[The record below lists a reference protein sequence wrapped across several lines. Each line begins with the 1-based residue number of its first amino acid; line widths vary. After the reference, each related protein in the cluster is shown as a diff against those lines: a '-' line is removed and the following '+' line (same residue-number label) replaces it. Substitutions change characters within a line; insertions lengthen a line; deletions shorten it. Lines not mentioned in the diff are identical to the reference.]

1 MEHSRPDQNAEKG
14 TPLDLRRLAT
24 VLAAG
29 FYYLQRSASLR

>member
-1 MEHSRPDQNAEKG
+1 MDHSRPDQNAEKG

-29 FYYLQRSASLR
+29 FFLQRSPSLR